1 MKKKHPEPPPPSPP
15 ASADGR
21 PPPLKLVSH
30 LVQPEH
36 VASVHHKSVL
46 EENGMV
52 GGMTPTLPLLPI
64 PTHSL
69 KKQVSWHEIGA
80 SAEASASAE
89 VADERDGEYFLYSE
103 DGAETHR
110 PGAGH

>member
-1 MKKKHPEPPPPSPP
+1 
-15 ASADGR
+15 
-21 PPPLKLVSH
+21 LNLVRH
-30 LVQPEH
+30 LVEPEH
-36 VASVHHKSVL
+36 VASAHHKNVL

-69 KKQVSWHEIGA
+69 KKQVSWHEIGG
-80 SAEASASAE
+80 SAEAAASEAAE
-89 VADERDGEYFLYSE
+89 ERDGEYFVYSE